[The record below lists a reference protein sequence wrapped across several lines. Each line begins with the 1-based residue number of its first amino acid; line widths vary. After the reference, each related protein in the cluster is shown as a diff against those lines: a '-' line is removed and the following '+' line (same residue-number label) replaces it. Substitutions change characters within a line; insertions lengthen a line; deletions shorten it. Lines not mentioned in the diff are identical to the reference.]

1 MTGFPPGFDAAA
13 SRLQQDD
20 FIVSVDGQTLEGQG
34 AGTVFRLLNERL
46 GRNVKLRIRR
56 GGEERELD
64 IDVGFVELANYRIVE
79 IQSPTPEQLKIR
91 ESWLKR

>member
-1 MTGFPPGFDAAA
+1 
-13 SRLQQDD
+13 LQQDD
-20 FIVSVDGQTLEGQG
+20 FIVSVDGQALEGQG

-46 GRNVKLRIRR
+46 GRNVTLRIRR
-56 GGEERELD
+56 DGEERELD